1 MDPVTKGDFT
11 NLELDVASLPQYEQV
26 KLHSLS
32 KKYQLKLHINTSISL
47 IFFMGALLVASFFLQ
62 GFQLIFWLVFGFFVL
77 LFSWSYYNNY
87 QLAKRNGYSLRER
100 DVIYRRGFLFEK
112 VTVVPFNRV
121 QHVSVERNFLDKLL
135 NLSTLKIF
143 TAGGS
148 GSDVNIPGLQPETA
162 TALKEEISERI
173 ASHA

>member
-1 MDPVTKGDFT
+1 MDPVTKGGFS

-26 KLHSLS
+26 ELHSLS
-32 KKYQLKLHINTSISL
+32 KKYLLKLYINTSISL
-47 IFFMGALLVASFFLQ
+47 IIFMGALFVASVFLV
-62 GFQLIFWLVFGFFVL
+62 GFQLIFWLIFGFFVL

-100 DVIYRRGFLFEK
+100 DVIYRRGFIFEK
-112 VTVVPFNRV
+112 VTVVPFNRI

-162 TALKEEISERI
+162 TSLKEEISERI